1 VKPRIATNNFVASAT
16 AYADAYVN
24 AFAVAVASA
33 TAYADAYVNAFAVAV
48 ATANAYAYA
57 TVIAIKM
64 EARQMLS
71 LGDRLTVGPTP
82 TVDFIGARST
92 LRALFTPNRSIGCG
106 SCRTSLAVSRTR
118 EVRA

>member
-1 VKPRIATNNFVASAT
+1 MKPRIATNNFA
-16 AYADAYVN
+16 
-24 AFAVAVASA
+24 
-33 TAYADAYVNAFAVAV
+33 
-48 ATANAYAYA
+48 ATANAYARA
-57 TVIAIKM
+57 LVIANANADALANAADTAIKM
-64 EARQMLS
+64 EVRQMFS

-92 LRALFTPNRSIGCG
+92 LRALFTSDRSIGCG

>member
-1 VKPRIATNNFVASAT
+1 MKPRIATNNFAASALAFAAAT
-16 AYADAYVN
+16 ASVSADVN
-24 AFAVAVASA
+24 A
-33 TAYADAYVNAFAVAV
+33 DVNAHAIAAAFAA
-48 ATANAYAYA
+48 ATANANAYA

-64 EARQMLS
+64 EVRQMFS
-71 LGDRLTVGPTP
+71 LGGRLTVGPTP